1 MSTNTLP
8 PRPSQ
13 AIARLMALFAG
24 GLVLGVLIMAVVAGL
39 TVNSIRI
46 GGQSYRQIEGGKDLI
61 ADILPP
67 PLYVVEAYLTAHTLE
82 DDPGNNPQAR
92 ETFAGLHRQY
102 EERMAF
108 WRKAGVPSTV
118 KSVLMEDADK
128 AAQDFFSV
136 VEDEMLPA
144 MDRGDLVAKDAAV
157 QRMTEAFHRH
167 QAAVHAAVP
176 LIETSNTDMVGLADR
191 KVAEGFLVLAG
202 LCLGIFALVCLAA
215 WTLHRRVVSPLG
227 RMRTYMSALAGGDY
241 SQDVPYTH
249 RPDELGD
256 MARAVSI
263 FRDGVLERRI
273 LREDQERS
281 RLAMETSRE
290 TDEAR
295 RQAADHSRAD
305 AMGKLASALSQV
317 AVGNLATRIEAP
329 FPPDFEAIRK
339 DFNATASA
347 LDELMKHV
355 GEATTGVEGGASEIA
370 QAADDLSRRT
380 EQQAAA
386 LEQTAA
392 ALSELT
398 STIAST
404 AQGAQEA
411 RQFVS
416 SARSGAERSG
426 SVVEQAVSA
435 MGLIED
441 SSGQIGQIVGVID
454 EIAFQ
459 TNLLALNAGVEAARA
474 GDSGRG
480 FAVVAQE
487 VRALAQR
494 SAQAAKEIKVLIAA
508 SSGHV
513 RDGVGLVKETGT
525 ALATIV
531 EQVGRIDTLVGNIAA
546 SAQDQA
552 TGLSQVNQ
560 AVMQMDQ
567 MTQQNAA
574 MVEETTAA
582 AHTMR
587 GSTDDLANRLRGF
600 QLSETRT
607 QTPQMRIQTPVSRP
621 STPQPVRITPTISR
635 GNLAVSAP
643 ATDEWEEF

>member
-1 MSTNTLP
+1 MSTNTLSS
-8 PRPSQ
+8 RPSQ
-13 AIARLMALFAG
+13 AIARLMGLFAG
-24 GLVLGVLIMAVVAGL
+24 GLILGVLIMAVVAGL

-67 PLYVVEAYLTAHTLE
+67 PLYVVEAYLAAHTLE
-82 DDPGNNPQAR
+82 DDPTNNPQAR
-92 ETFAGLHRQY
+92 ENLVSLHKQY
-102 EERMAF
+102 DERMAY

-118 KSVLMEDADK
+118 QSLLMDDADK
-128 AAQDFFSV
+128 AAKDFFRI
-136 VEDEMLPA
+136 VEDEMIPA
-144 MDRGDLVAKDAAV
+144 MDRGDVVAKDAAV
-157 QRMTEAFHRH
+157 VRMTEAFHRH
-167 QAAVHAAVP
+167 QAAIHATVP
-176 LIETSNTDMVGLADR
+176 LIETSNVDMVGIADR
-191 KVAEGFLVLAG
+191 QVAQGFLVLAG

-215 WTLHRRVVSPLG
+215 WTLNRRVVRPLG
-227 RMRTYMSALAGGDY
+227 RMRTYMSALADGDY
-241 SQDVPYTH
+241 SLDVPYTH

-281 RLAMETSRE
+281 RLVMETSRE
-290 TDEAR
+290 ADEAR
-295 RQAADHSRAD
+295 RMEADHARAD

-317 AVGNLATRIEAP
+317 AIGNLATRIEVP
-329 FPPDFEAIRK
+329 FPPEFEAIRK

-347 LDELMKHV
+347 LDELMQHI
-355 GEATTGVEGGASEIA
+355 GEATTGVEGGASEIS

-386 LEQTAA
+386 LEETAA

-398 STIAST
+398 TTIAET

-416 SARSGAERSG
+416 SARTGAERSG
-426 SVVEQAVSA
+426 GVVEQAVSA

-494 SAQAAKEIKVLIAA
+494 SAQAAKEIKVLIAS

-513 RDGVGLVKETGT
+513 RDGVGLVKEAGA

-531 EQVGRIDTLVGNIAA
+531 DQVGRIDGLVGNIAA

-587 GSTDDLANRLRGF
+587 GNTDDLANRLRGF
-600 QLSETRT
+600 QLSQARSHAR
-607 QTPQMRIQTPVSRP
+607 PVRIQTPVSRP
-621 STPQPVRITPTISR
+621 SAPQPTRAAPPLSR
-635 GNLAVSAP
+635 GNLAVSVP
-643 ATDEWEEF
+643 STDEWEEF

>member
-1 MSTNTLP
+1 MG
-8 PRPSQ
+8 
-13 AIARLMALFAG
+13 LFAG
-24 GLVLGVLIMAVVAGL
+24 GLIAGVLVMAVVAGL
-39 TVNSIRI
+39 TVNTIRI
-46 GGQSYRQIEGGKDLI
+46 GGNSYDRIEGGKDLI

-67 PLYVVEAYLTAHTLE
+67 PLYVVEAYLAAHTLE
-82 DDPGNNPQAR
+82 DDPANNPGAR
-92 ETFAGLHRQY
+92 DTLIKLHKQY
-102 EERMAF
+102 DERMTF
-108 WRKAGVPSTV
+108 WRQAGVPP
-118 KSVLMEDADK
+118 SVETLLMKDADL
-128 AAQDFFSV
+128 AAQAFFRII
-136 VEDEMLPA
+136 EDELLPA
-144 MDRGDLVAKDAAV
+144 LDRGDDVAKEAAV
-157 QRMTEAFHRH
+157 IRMSEAFHRH
-167 QAAVHAAVP
+167 QAAIHATVP
-176 LIETSNTDMVGLADR
+176 LIETSNKDMVGVADR
-191 KVAEGFLVLAG
+191 QVTQGFVILAG

-215 WTLHRRVVSPLG
+215 WTLNRRVVSPLS

-241 SQDVPYTH
+241 SQDVPFTT

-256 MARAVSI
+256 MARSVSV
-263 FRDGVLERRI
+263 FRDGVLERRT
-273 LREDQERS
+273 LREDQERARLEMESS
-281 RLAMETSRE
+281 RQA
-290 TDEAR
+290 DEAQR
-295 RQAADHSRAD
+295 LSADHARTD
-305 AMGKLASALSQV
+305 AMGKLAAALSQI
-317 AVGNLATRIEAP
+317 AMGNLAIRIEAA
-329 FPPDFEAIRK
+329 FPPEYEAIRK
-339 DFNATASA
+339 DFNATATA
-347 LDELMKHV
+347 LDQLMQDI
-355 GEATTGVEGGASEIA
+355 GEATSGVEGGASEIA

-386 LEQTAA
+386 LEETSA

-398 STIAST
+398 STIAGT

-416 SARSGAERSG
+416 GARSGAERSG
-426 SVVEQAVSA
+426 GVVEQAVTA

-474 GDSGRG
+474 GESGRG

-494 SAQAAKEIKVLIAA
+494 SAEAAKEIKTLIAA

-513 RDGVGLVKETGT
+513 ANGVGLVKEAGT

-531 EQVGRIDTLVGNIAA
+531 DQVGRIDSLVGGIAT
-546 SAQDQA
+546 SAQEQA

-574 MVEETTAA
+574 MVEQTTAA

-587 GSTDDLANRLRGF
+587 GSADDLAGRLRGF
-600 QLSETRT
+600 QLSGQAR
-607 QTPQMRIQTPVSRP
+607 QAAPARIQTPVIQTPVYRPAAPAPVVSRP
-621 STPQPVRITPTISR
+621 LSR
-635 GNLAVSAP
+635 GNLAVSIP
-643 ATDEWEEF
+643 STDEWEEF